1 MEEERIKQFLEALLK
16 FKELEDEKN
25 GIQLSA

>member
-1 MEEERIKQFLEALLK
+1 MEEERIKQFLEGILK

-25 GIQLSA
+25 GIQITA